1 MDLLSLL
8 FRYKGHAK
16 KYGYKMDT
24 LIIIICVLV
33 MLGML
38 FNFLGVRIRNQGIRP
53 IRLNEL
59 KESGQRIAMN
69 LHSDVPF
76 YNLA

>member
-16 KYGYKMDT
+16 KYEYKMDT

-33 MLGML
+33 ILGML
-38 FNFLGVRIRNQGIRP
+38 FNFLGVRIRNQGMRP

-59 KESGQRIAMN
+59 KEIG
-69 LHSDVPF
+69 
-76 YNLA
+76 